1 MRKYLFTDRIQKILW
16 LGVICLCLIMA
27 KYSYA
32 AGGSTSGKGST
43 STSINGNE
51 LTITAD
57 KAVWDKKQG
66 ITVLSGKVI
75 VGKGKLSFTAD
86 TVEIIGQMDKIKEI
100 KGTGNIIVND
110 SERNILVT
118 ADRIELSDWEKQITA
133 SGKVRITRGETA
145 AEANMAV
152 YQQGQQKIILTGEAT
167 INQDKSKLSG
177 KKIIYYLGE
186 ERLEVIEG
194 VRAWW
199 KW

>member
-1 MRKYLFTDRIQKILW
+1 
-16 LGVICLCLIMA
+16 
-27 KYSYA
+27 
-32 AGGSTSGKGST
+32 
-43 STSINGNE
+43 
-51 LTITAD
+51 

-100 KGTGNIIVND
+100 KGTGNICFND
-110 SERNILVT
+110 LEKGILVT
-118 ADRIELSDWEKQITA
+118 ADRIELSDWEKQITT
-133 SGKVRITRGETA
+133 SGKVKITRGETT

-152 YQQGQQKIILTGEAT
+152 YQQSQQKIVLTGEAT
-167 INQDKSKLSG
+167 INQDKGKLSG

-199 KW
+199 QW